1 MEQAGGGI
9 QHIILVVSGIDGGI
23 NLLKERQPF
32 FYPGVCFGS
41 NVTWTV
47 ESATEERRL
56 FPVEVYPVDGPG
68 IGGITAISMCHVF
81 GENKEL
87 VGIDFVP
94 PVGQFKPAL
103 SFYTVD
109 KDKLINLFGGTFAIM
124 KIGMRII
131 AYISDI

>member
-1 MEQAGGGI
+1 
-9 QHIILVVSGIDGGI
+9 
-23 NLLKERQPF
+23 
-32 FYPGVCFGS
+32 
-41 NVTWTV
+41 
-47 ESATEERRL
+47 
-56 FPVEVYPVDGPG
+56 
-68 IGGITAISMCHVF
+68 MCHVF